1 MSAPPGEVNTS
12 EPTVAV
18 VPSKGS
24 EQPRVRRSRVHR
36 MLRLAAADLFR
47 APRGAVAKIERGAFR
62 KIVLL
67 WAVAR
72 STSLAFLWAAYEIA
86 RSLGWTHGP
95 DGQRIGTFLDFIT
108 EWDADRYGQIST
120 EGYPISLP
128 MNVQGDIMPNNWAF
142 LPVFPSLERVFAPL
156 VGGSWQFAGVGISI
170 LATLGATWVLY
181 LLMRRTTTPKAAWWA
196 TVFFSFA
203 PLSFV
208 FVLGYA
214 ESLLMLLIFTALL
227 LAHQRRYLLIAPIG
241 VIAAFTRPG
250 ALAIALALGILFL
263 VRFFRRRVD
272 PFPRIQV
279 IGILVA
285 GLLSATAG
293 LLWPVI
299 AQAVTGTRNAY
310 IRTETGWWLQ
320 SVGNDEFI
328 PMTPWFRQAGTHLGI
343 IGIILVIALMIGFA
357 MLLWSR
363 PVRRLGIV
371 VVSFALSYGLYLFAV
386 FLPQQST
393 FRLMVPLS
401 PLLGDERLSSTR
413 RRRTGILI
421 GCIVLQAVAVW
432 TLWTVNH
439 P

>member
-1 MSAPPGEVNTS
+1 MSAPPTDVIET
-12 EPTVAV
+12 PVAPKRV
-18 VPSKGS
+18 EGT
-24 EQPRVRRSRVHR
+24 RVRRSRVHR

-47 APRGAVAKIERGAFR
+47 SPRGAVPVIERGMFR
-62 KIVLL
+62 QVFLL

-72 STSLAFLWAAYEIA
+72 ATSLGLLWGAYELA
-86 RSLGWTHGP
+86 RSLGLSHGP

-108 EWDADRYGQIST
+108 EWDADRYGQISV
-120 EGYPISLP
+120 EGYPVSLP
-128 MNVQGDIMPNNWAF
+128 MNVQGDILPNNWAF
-142 LPVFPSLERVFAPL
+142 LPVFPTLERIFSPL
-156 VGGSWQFAGVGISI
+156 AGGSWQLAGVGISI
-170 LATLGATWVLY
+170 LATLGATWVLF
-181 LLMRRTTTPKAAWWA
+181 LLLRRTTTPKAAWWA
-196 TVFFSFA
+196 VVFFSFA

-208 FVLGYA
+208 YVLGYA
-214 ESLLMLLIFTALL
+214 ESLLMLLLFSALL
-227 LAHQRRYLLIAPIG
+227 LMHQRRYLAVAPIG
-241 VIAAFTRPG
+241 IIAAFTRPG

-279 IGILVA
+279 IGILVSGA
-285 GLLSATAG
+285 LSATAG
-293 LLWPVI
+293 LMWPVI

-328 PMTPWFRQAGTHLGI
+328 PLTPWFRQAATHLGV
-343 IGIILVIALMIGFA
+343 IGPFLVIALMVGFA

-363 PVRRLGIV
+363 SVRRLGIV
-371 VVSFALSYGLYLFAV
+371 IVSFAFSYGLYLFAV

-401 PLLGDERLSSTR
+401 PLLGDERLSKTR
-413 RRRTGILI
+413 KRRTAII
-421 GCIVLQAVAVW
+421 AGCIALQTLCVW
-432 TLWTVNH
+432 VLWTVNH